1 MEQVSSNTAKMRRYR
16 ARLKERGLHRTPEV
30 RAANNARMKAWNA
43 KWRRTALEALG
54 GKCKRCG
61 FADERALQIDH
72 VHGDGNQER
81 RENRQGKYYRKVIEA
96 ISTGKY
102 QLLCANC
109 NWIKRHENGEHN

>member
-43 KWRRTALEALG
+43 KWRRTA
-54 GKCKRCG
+54 
-61 FADERALQIDH
+61 
-72 VHGDGNQER
+72 
-81 RENRQGKYYRKVIEA
+81 
-96 ISTGKY
+96 
-102 QLLCANC
+102 NC